1 MGLLNISLSW
11 RIPVQEETAIIS
23 ERECS
28 KKSVQQGRSPFGAR
42 SVLSV
47 REHGKMARTP
57 LAAFFNIPSAQEG
70 ETMKTLANV
79 MTTAL
84 QKIEA
89 KANIIVASQKMRDT
103 QIGSLVVVRHG
114 ELMRDQ
120 EEEIIGVIS
129 ETDIIRKAVA
139 QELNLADTP
148 VDTMM
153 SNPMITVEASWPLQD
168 ALDMMKDS
176 GVRHLLVTQN
186 HIVVGLVSLRDIIAN
201 LEEA

>member
-1 MGLLNISLSW
+1 
-11 RIPVQEETAIIS
+11 
-23 ERECS
+23 
-28 KKSVQQGRSPFGAR
+28 
-42 SVLSV
+42 
-47 REHGKMARTP
+47 
-57 LAAFFNIPSAQEG
+57 
-70 ETMKTLANV
+70 MKTLANV

-89 KANIIVASQKMRDT
+89 KANIIVASRKMCDT

-129 ETDIIRKAVA
+129 ETDIVRKAVA
-139 QELNLADTP
+139 QELILADTL